1 MRWDE
6 VHRPAVLLSL
16 CTRGMW
22 EGREGAKG
30 GGVNTRFR
38 LPLPPLEVT
47 EEHLWLLELDGAESL
62 KPCLLRVAM
71 TPAK

>member
-1 MRWDE
+1 MKFTAQRSFCPSAL
-6 VHRPAVLLSL
+6 VA
-16 CTRGMW
+16 CGRG
-22 EGREGAKG
+22 GKG
-30 GGVNTRFR
+30 QRGGVNTRFR
-38 LPLPPLEVT
+38 LPLTPLEVI

>member
-1 MRWDE
+1 MKFTAQRSFC
-6 VHRPAVLLSL
+6 PSALGA
-16 CTRGMW
+16 CGRG
-22 EGREGAKG
+22 GKGQRG

-47 EEHLWLLELDGAESL
+47 EEHLWLLELDRAESL